1 MNGIVVRLS
10 CIAAILLGAMLLEG
24 AELRAQSVGEVRAAL
39 VENYVGRLAALAQ
52 WCETEELK
60 REAEITRG
68 WLPPLRPLV
77 LFVPIV
83 KDVTDDAE
91 PSEEAAKRSPEW
103 QSRFGML
110 RQTQAEALFALVA
123 KAVDEQ
129 QYSIGFELLHET
141 LRENPDHEAARRLLG
156 YRQRDGRWLTV
167 YEEAKAKANQVWDSR
182 FGWLPKAQLERYANG
197 ERFLKGRWISAEEDA
212 RLRGPRGWEVVTEHY
227 RVQTNHSL
235 EEGVRLAARL
245 ERLYD
250 VWRQVFVRYYLT
262 DLELGKLLTGVGLPP
277 RAMPRHNV
285 MYFRNRAQYNQALKF
300 KQPNIAITTGYY
312 EGNTKIAYFFAGEEQ
327 DDSNLYHEATHQ
339 LFSETRNVVQNI
351 GRDANFWVI
360 EGIACYMESLVEG
373 DRYCTLGGADTIRLE
388 NAYSRLVKDNFYVPL
403 AELTAIGMN
412 ALQRDTRISP
422 LYSESSG
429 LTYFLMYADGGR
441 YRDALVDYLVAIY
454 TGRAGPDTLAELTQ
468 TPYAQLD
475 QQYRQ
480 FIGSLT
486 VE

>member
-1 MNGIVVRLS
+1 MNGIVVRLL
-10 CIAAILLGAMLLEG
+10 CIAAILLGG
-24 AELRAQSVGEVRAAL
+24 AELRAQSVGELRASL

-52 WCETEELK
+52 GCETEGLK

-91 PSEEAAKRSPEW
+91 PSEETAKLSPEW

-110 RQTQAEALFALVA
+110 RQAQAEALFALVA
-123 KAVDEQ
+123 KAIDER

-156 YRQRDGRWLTV
+156 YRRRDGRWLTV

-182 FGWLPKAQLERYANG
+182 FGWLPKAQFERYASG
-197 ERFLKGRWISAEEDA
+197 ERFYKGKWISAEEEA
-212 RLRGPRGWEVVTEHY
+212 RMRGAIGWEVVTEHY
-227 RVQTNHSL
+227 RVRTNHSL

-312 EGNTKIAYFFAGEEQ
+312 EGNTKTAYFFAGEEQ

-373 DRYCTLGGADTIRLE
+373 DRYCTLGGA
-388 NAYSRLVKDNFYVPL
+388 
-403 AELTAIGMN
+403 
-412 ALQRDTRISP
+412 
-422 LYSESSG
+422 ESS
-429 LTYFLMYADGGR
+429 
-441 YRDALVDYLVAIY
+441 I
-454 TGRAGPDTLAELTQ
+454 
-468 TPYAQLD
+468 
-475 QQYRQ
+475 
-480 FIGSLT
+480 
-486 VE
+486 

>member
-1 MNGIVVRLS
+1 MNGIVVRLL
-10 CIAAILLGAMLLEG
+10 CIAAILLGAILFGG
-24 AELRAQSVGEVRAAL
+24 AELRAQTVGEIRASL

-52 WCETEELK
+52 ECEAEGLK

-68 WLPPLRPLV
+68 WLPPLQPLV

-91 PSEEAAKRSPEW
+91 PSEEAAKLSPEW
-103 QSRFGML
+103 QARFGML
-110 RQTQAEALFALVA
+110 RQAQAEALFALVA

-141 LRENPDHEAARRLLG
+141 LRENPNHEAARRLLG

-197 ERFLKGRWISAEEDA
+197 ERFYKGKWISAEEDA
-212 RLRGPRGWEVVTEHY
+212 RLRGALGWEVVTEHY
-227 RVQTNHSL
+227 RVRTNHSL
-235 EEGVRLAARL
+235 EEGVRLASRL

-262 DLELGKLLTGVGLPP
+262 DIELAKLLTGAGLPP

-300 KQPNIAITTGYY
+300 RQPNIAITTGYY
-312 EGNTKIAYFFAGEEQ
+312 EGNTKTAYFFAGEEQ

-351 GRDANFWVI
+351 GRDANFWVV
-360 EGIACYMESLVEG
+360 EGIACYMESLIEG

-454 TGRAGPDTLAELTQ
+454 TGRASPDTLAELTQ
-468 TPYAQLD
+468 TPYAELD
-475 QQYRQ
+475 QQYRR
-480 FIGSLT
+480 FIGSLQ

>member
-1 MNGIVVRLS
+1 MNGIVARLL
-10 CIAAILLGAMLLEG
+10 CIAAILLEG

-52 WCETEELK
+52 WCETQKFE

-91 PSEEAAKRSPEW
+91 PSEEAAKLSPEW
-103 QSRFGML
+103 QARFGML

-250 VWRQVFVRYYLT
+250 VWR
-262 DLELGKLLTGVGLPP
+262 
-277 RAMPRHNV
+277 
-285 MYFRNRAQYNQALKF
+285 
-300 KQPNIAITTGYY
+300 
-312 EGNTKIAYFFAGEEQ
+312 
-327 DDSNLYHEATHQ
+327 
-339 LFSETRNVVQNI
+339 
-351 GRDANFWVI
+351 
-360 EGIACYMESLVEG
+360 
-373 DRYCTLGGADTIRLE
+373 
-388 NAYSRLVKDNFYVPL
+388 
-403 AELTAIGMN
+403 
-412 ALQRDTRISP
+412 
-422 LYSESSG
+422 
-429 LTYFLMYADGGR
+429 
-441 YRDALVDYLVAIY
+441 
-454 TGRAGPDTLAELTQ
+454 
-468 TPYAQLD
+468 
-475 QQYRQ
+475 
-480 FIGSLT
+480 
-486 VE
+486 